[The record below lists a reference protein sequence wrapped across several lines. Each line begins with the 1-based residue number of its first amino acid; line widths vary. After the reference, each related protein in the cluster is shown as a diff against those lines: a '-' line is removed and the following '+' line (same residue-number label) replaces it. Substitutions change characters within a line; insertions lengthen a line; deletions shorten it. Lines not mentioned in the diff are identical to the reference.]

1 MASAGAILAGRAA
14 VIITANDT
22 PFQQG
27 LKRVQNRMVA
37 LKAVLLSVGSQ
48 LAIGGAGMGYPM
60 LRAAQSAATF
70 EDALLGLK
78 ASVADITPN
87 QLRKVREE
95 SLRLSKSLGATPT
108 AIAQSFELLIKAGM
122 SVEDALSGAAK
133 SAVEFA
139 AISGVAAQDAAT
151 FMKVAMNVWGI
162 SAQEAANTLSAAAD
176 SSETSIRAMIESFSL
191 VASVAKGTNQSL
203 FGLSQGIALLARYG
217 IQGEE
222 AGTGIKTLLVKLLSP
237 TQDAREALAT
247 LGLSM
252 ESFVDKTGKLLP
264 LVQIAKLFSDR
275 MKGMDKSARDAMLT
289 NEALVKVFD
298 VRGIRVIQAFAD
310 AGEKGFAD
318 MADAMESSRTV
329 SEKYA
334 IAMSG
339 IAGAF
344 KRLYAAA
351 ERLAISFSTSVALS
365 FASAT
370 ESLVWLIDAV
380 SSFIDKHPGVA
391 TAAAAIAAGALAI
404 GTVAIVAAA
413 AIAPVTMLTTAVT
426 ALATAMQ
433 VLNANPVSLAILALA
448 AAFGV
453 GTLIGHAMFDKPKQ
467 KQPKGKAGDGK
478 NRPRRPG
485 PEEPLSEPGA
495 AAQEGKVARLGAA
508 TFSGVAA
515 GQLGIG
521 PAIDPIRETAK
532 NTAKMAVLMNGMQNA
547 VEAKV
552 ATTDRSLVDPAEK
565 TAAGIDTLVSL
576 TRQLVANNNG
586 LEFA

>member
-37 LKAVLLSVGSQ
+37 LKAVLLSVGTQ
-48 LAIGGAGMGYPM
+48 LTVGGAAMGYPM
-60 LRAAQSAATF
+60 LKAAQSAAVF

-78 ASVADITPN
+78 ASVADITPD
-87 QLRKVREE
+87 QLRRVREE
-95 SLRLSKSLGATPT
+95 SIRLSKSLGAAPS

-122 SVEDALSGAAK
+122 SVEDALGGAGK
-133 SAVEFA
+133 SAVQFA

-162 SAQEAANTLSAAAD
+162 SAEEAANTLSAAAD
-176 SSETSIRAMIESFSL
+176 SSETSIRSMIESFSL

-203 FGLSQGIALLARYG
+203 FGLAQGVALLARYG

-252 ESFVDKTGKLLP
+252 EAFVDKTGKLLP
-264 LVQIAKLFSDR
+264 LVQIARLFADR

-310 AGEKGFAD
+310 AGEQGFAD

-339 IAGAF
+339 ITGAF

-351 ERLAISFSTSVALS
+351 ERLAIAFSTSVGPS
-365 FASAT
+365 FAVAT
-370 ESLVWLIDAV
+370 NALVTLIDTVTEFV
-380 SSFIDKHPGVA
+380 SAYPGVA
-391 TAAAAIAAGALAI
+391 TAAAAIAVGALAI
-404 GTVAIVAAA
+404 GAVMIAAAA
-413 AIAPVTMLTTAVT
+413 AITPITMLTSAVT
-426 ALATAMQ
+426 ALAGAMQ
-433 VLNANPVSLAILALA
+433 VLNANPVSLAILGVIASFGAGMAL
-448 AAFGV
+448 
-453 GTLIGHAMFDKPKQ
+453 GHWLFDKPT
-467 KQPKGKAGDGK
+467 PAKAGDAKAGAGK
-478 NRPRRPG
+478 RPKRPG
-485 PEEPLSEPGA
+485 VEEPLAEPGA
-495 AAQEGKVARLGAA
+495 AANEGKVGRLGAS
-508 TFSGVAA
+508 TFSGFAA
-515 GQLGIG
+515 SQLGIG
-521 PAIDPIRETAK
+521 PAIDPIKETAR
-532 NTAKMAVLMNGMQNA
+532 NTARMVALMGGAQNGMQA
-547 VEAKV
+547 QV
-552 ATTDRSLVDPAEK
+552 ASTDRNLVNPAEK
-565 TAAGIDTLVSL
+565 TAAGIDQLVAL
-576 TRQLVANNNG
+576 TRQLVAKRHG
-586 LEFA
+586 MEFA